1 MMNTTDLVSR
11 KDILDKARELS
22 DYIANSNEVDFFKKA
37 EQKIKKNDKV
47 QTLISQIKRKQK
59 EAVNAEH
66 LQKSNLLAQIESDLD
81 ALNNQLDE
89 IPIVQEFKQSQ
100 VDVNDLLQLVT
111 SVISNTVTEKIILST
126 GGDPLH
132 GKTGLLA
139 DEEE

>member
-1 MMNTTDLVSR
+1 MYKAELVSR
-11 KDILDKARELS
+11 NNILDKARELS
-22 DYIANSNEVDFFKKA
+22 DFIANSNEVDFFKKA

-59 EAVNAEH
+59 EAVNAQH
-66 LQKSNLLAQIESDLD
+66 LQKTNLLAQIESELE

-89 IPIVQEFKQSQ
+89 IPVVQEFKQTQ
-100 VDVNDLLQLVT
+100 IDVNDLLQLVT

-126 GGDPLH
+126 GGDPLQ
-132 GKTGLLA
+132 GKTGLLP